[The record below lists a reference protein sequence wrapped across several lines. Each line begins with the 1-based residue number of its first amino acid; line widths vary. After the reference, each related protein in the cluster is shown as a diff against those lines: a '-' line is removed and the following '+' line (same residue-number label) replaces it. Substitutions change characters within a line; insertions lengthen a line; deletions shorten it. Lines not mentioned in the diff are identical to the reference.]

1 MRDMTTEIYDILL
14 ADTEIMKHVDKKDI
28 KIMDYPNAQE
38 ILNTA
43 IIIDPLISPNPSD
56 YGDNENLTYEFLYQI
71 DVFVKQNKGVNGR
84 LLSERLILRVQK
96 VLRSNGLLDTG
107 TGVKPDWDKENR
119 LHRQTKRFEGKIY
132 KEEMEQL

>member
-1 MRDMTTEIYDILL
+1 MRDVTMDIYNALL

-28 KIMDYPNAQE
+28 KFQDYPNAQSIE
-38 ILNTA
+38 TTA
-43 IIIDPLISPNPSD
+43 IVIDPLISPNPSD
-56 YGDNENLTYEFLYQI
+56 YADNENLTYEYLYQI
-71 DVFVKQNKGVNGR
+71 DVFVKQNKGVSGR
-84 LLSERLILRVQK
+84 LLCERLILRVQK

-107 TGVKPDWDKENR
+107 TGVRPDWDKDFK

>member
-71 DVFVKQNKGVNGR
+71 DVFVKQNKGVSGR
-84 LLSERLILRVQK
+84 LLSERLILRVQQ

>member
-71 DVFVKQNKGVNGR
+71 DVFVKQNKGVSGR
-84 LLSERLILRVQK
+84 LLSERLILRIQK

>member
-71 DVFVKQNKGVNGR
+71 DVFVKQNKGVSGR
-84 LLSERLILRVQK
+84 LLSERLILRIQK

-132 KEEMEQL
+132 KEEMEII

>member
-1 MRDMTTEIYDILL
+1 MRDMTMEIYNALL
-14 ADTEIMKHVDKKDI
+14 SDTELMKHVDKKDI
-28 KIMDYPNAQE
+28 KFQDYPNAQE
-38 ILNTA
+38 ITDTA

-56 YGDNENLTYEFLYQI
+56 YADNDNLTYEFLYQV
-71 DVFVKQNKGVNGR
+71 DVFVKQNKGVKGR
-84 LLSERLILRVQK
+84 LLCERLILRVQQ

-107 TGVKPDWDKENR
+107 TGVKPDWDKENS

>member
-1 MRDMTTEIYDILL
+1 MRDVTMDIYNALL
-14 ADTEIMKHVDKKDI
+14 ADTELMKHVDKKDI
-28 KIMDYPNAQE
+28 KFQDYPNAQD
-38 ILNTA
+38 IVNTA

-56 YGDNENLTYEFLYQI
+56 YADNENLTYEFLYQV

-84 LLSERLILRVQK
+84 SLCEWLILRVQQ
-96 VLRSNGLLDTG
+96 VLRSNGFLDTG

>member
-1 MRDMTTEIYDILL
+1 MRDMTMEIYNALL
-14 ADTEIMKHVDKKDI
+14 SDTELMKHVDKKDI
-28 KIMDYPNAQE
+28 KFQDYPNAQE
-38 ILNTA
+38 ITDTA

-56 YGDNENLTYEFLYQI
+56 YADNDNLTYEFLYQV
-71 DVFVKQNKGVNGR
+71 DVFVKQNKGVKGR
-84 LLSERLILRVQK
+84 LLCERLILRVQQ

-107 TGVKPDWDKENR
+107 TGVKPDWDKENN

>member
-1 MRDMTTEIYDILL
+1 MRDITTDIYNALL

-28 KIMDYPNAQE
+28 KFQDYPNAQE
-38 ILNTA
+38 IVSTA
-43 IIIDPLISPNPSD
+43 IVIDPLISPNPSD
-56 YGDNENLTYEFLYQI
+56 YADNDNLTYEFLYQI

-84 LLSERLILRVQK
+84 LLCERLILRVQK
-96 VLRSNGLLDTG
+96 VLKNIGLSDTG
-107 TGVKPDWDKENR
+107 TGVKPDWNKEFK

>member
-1 MRDMTTEIYDILL
+1 MRDMTMEIYNALL
-14 ADTEIMKHVDKKDI
+14 SDTELMKHVDKKDI
-28 KIMDYPNAQE
+28 KFQEYPNAQS
-38 ILNTA
+38 IVNTA

-56 YGDNENLTYEFLYQI
+56 YADNDNLTYEFLYQV
-71 DVFVKQNKGVNGR
+71 DVFVKQNKGVKGR
-84 LLSERLILRVQK
+84 LLCERLILRVQQ

-107 TGVKPDWDKENR
+107 TGVKPDWDKENS